1 MRGSQRASFVGYHAL
16 LLRFNA
22 EQLCFQFSAA
32 PASQQTLAEQ
42 AP

>member
-1 MRGSQRASFVGYHAL
+1 MRGSQRASFAAGHAL
-16 LLRFNA
+16 LLLFNV